1 MRIGFIKGVHSVFL
15 KLYQLFSHDKNH
27 NEAIALE
34 RLSPILRSEA
44 LNTATIGLSTNNDIS
59 DV

>member
-1 MRIGFIKGVHSVFL
+1 MRIGFIKRVHSVFL
-15 KLYQLFSHDKNH
+15 KLFKLFSHEKNH
-27 NEAIALE
+27 NEAITLE
-34 RLSPILRSEA
+34 RLSPILSGEA

>member
-1 MRIGFIKGVHSVFL
+1 MRIGFIRGVHSVFL
-15 KLYQLFSHDKNH
+15 KLFKRFSHDKTH

-44 LNTATIGLSTNNDIS
+44 LNTAIMGLSTNNDIS